1 MLCSLLTSASG
12 RVAASRAYVLDSFAL
27 LAYLEGEPGMPKVR
41 QILAGAEAQRHAVYL
56 SMINLGEV
64 MYITERERGLVAA
77 RRTLGAIDELP
88 VELVTVSRATVLA
101 AAHIKARFAI
111 SYADAFAAAA
121 ARDCGGVVITG
132 DPEFRPLAAAGLVAV
147 EWLPRRRV

>member
-1 MLCSLLTSASG
+1 
-12 RVAASRAYVLDSFAL
+12 
-27 LAYLEGEPGMPKVR
+27 MPKVR
-41 QILAGAEAQRHAVYL
+41 QILAGAEAQRHAVYV

-88 VELVTVSRATVLA
+88 IELVTVSRATVLA

-121 ARDCGGVVITG
+121 AHDCGGVVITG